1 MCQPKPFWRYSGRK
15 DMENKKITKIRLQKA
30 STKDIPK
37 LLEIENSAANTK
49 IYSAMTDEKE
59 WKQELNNNNA
69 TVYFIL
75 KNKVIVGNAS
85 YERKNNAHACISG
98 LVISPEFQG
107 MGIGRETI
115 RLILEE
121 LKDVKIIELVTHP
134 ENEVAIKLYLSFG
147 FIIKSRKENYFGDGE
162 PRIIMVKKQ

>member
-1 MCQPKPFWRYSGRK
+1 MS
-15 DMENKKITKIRLQKA
+15 KIHLQKVTA
-30 STKDIPK
+30 QDTPK
-37 LLEIENSAANTK
+37 LLEIENSVANTK

-59 WKQELNNNNA
+59 WKTEFKKDNVA
-69 TVYFIL
+69 VYLIL
-75 KNKVIVGNAS
+75 KNKVVVGNVS
-85 YERKNNAHACISG
+85 YEKKGNDSADISG

-121 LKDVKIIELVTHP
+121 LKGVKTIELATHP
-134 ENEVAIKLYLSFG
+134 ENEVALKLYLSFG
-147 FIIKSRKENYFGDGE
+147 FTIKSRKENYFGDGE